1 MMDSIGEIIKKT
13 KAYYCLDCGKC
24 TANCPVSL
32 FDDAYSPRVMARSV
46 VLGEGEKLGKTRL
59 LWSCLS
65 CKMCEERCP
74 SDVQYI
80 EFQKSIRAEYRHLGQ
95 REFCSH
101 GGAFQSLMRIMTAPK
116 LKQNRLGWLNEGLSL
131 SQSSEVIYF
140 VGCLPYFDTYF
151 EDLEVRTLDTA
162 RGAIKILNALGI
174 KPMLLQN
181 ERCCGH
187 DMLWTGDVESFKRLA
202 EHNIKEIHKSKA
214 KRVVFSCP
222 EGYRTFKLDYP
233 RYFGDLG
240 FEVLHLSELMGQGLS
255 LNPLSLGRLNKT
267 VTYHDPCRL
276 GRHLGLYDPPRELLN
291 SIADLELR
299 EMYHHKHTA
308 VCCGTSAWM
317 NCDLASKQIQMMRLK
332 EAKETG
338 AQILV
343 TACPKC
349 QIHLTCAMKDKHLGG
364 SLNIEIRDLTTL
376 VADALPPAEAKRN
389 KANKKDK
396 NVT

>member
-1 MMDSIGEIIKKT
+1 MADITEIIKRT

-24 TANCPVSL
+24 TGNCPVSL
-32 FDDAYSPRVMARSV
+32 FDEAYSPRVMVKSV
-46 VLGEGEKLGKTRL
+46 LLGEGEKLGKTRL

-65 CKMCEERCP
+65 CKMCQERCP

-80 EFQKSIRAEYRHLGQ
+80 DFQRSIRQEYRNLGQ
-95 REFCSH
+95 KEFCSH

-116 LKQNRLGWLNEGLSL
+116 LKQNRLGWVKSDLALSKRGQYL
-131 SQSSEVIYF
+131 YF
-140 VGCLPYFDTYF
+140 VGCLPYFDSYF
-151 EDLEVRTLDTA
+151 EDLGVRTLDTA
-162 RGAIKILNALGI
+162 RGAIRIMNAMGI
-174 KPMLLQN
+174 KPMLLEN

-187 DMLWTGDVESFKRLA
+187 DMLWTGDVDSFKRLA
-202 EHNIKEIHKSKA
+202 EHNIREIRKSKA
-214 KRVVFSCP
+214 KKVVFSCP

-233 RYFGDLG
+233 RYFGDLK
-240 FEVLHLSELMGQGLS
+240 FEVIHLSELVTNRSSQD
-255 LNPLSLGRLNKT
+255 PLPLGKLNKI

-276 GRHLGLYDPPRELLN
+276 GRHMGLYESPRELLK
-291 SIADLELR
+291 SIQGLELR

-317 NCDLASKQIQMMRLK
+317 NCDLASKQIQMMRLR

-349 QIHLTCAMKDKHLGG
+349 QVHLTCAMKDEHLGG
-364 SLNIEIRDLTTL
+364 SLDIEIRDLAAL
-376 VADALPPAEAKRN
+376 VAESLPSLKR
-389 KANKKDK
+389 KK
-396 NVT
+396 

>member
-1 MMDSIGEIIKKT
+1 MDSIGEIIKKT

-24 TANCPVSL
+24 TGNCPVSL
-32 FDDAYSPRVMARSV
+32 FDEAYSPRVMTRSV

-101 GGAFQSLMRIMTAPK
+101 GGAFQSLMRIMTAPN
-116 LKQNRLGWLNEGLSL
+116 LKQNRLGWLNKDLATSKKG
-131 SQSSEVIYF
+131 EVLYF
-140 VGCLPYFDTYF
+140 VGCLPYFDSYF
-151 EDLEVRTLDTA
+151 EDLGICTLDTA
-162 RGAIKILNALGI
+162 RGAIKIMNALGI
-174 KPMLLQN
+174 KPILLEN

-187 DMLWTGDVESFKRLA
+187 DMLWTGDVDSFKRLA
-202 EHNIKEIHKSKA
+202 EHNIKEIQKSKA
-214 KRVVFSCP
+214 KKVVFSCP

-233 RYFGDLG
+233 RYFGDLQ
-240 FEVLHLSELMGQGLS
+240 FEVVHLSELVADRSSQDPLPLGS
-255 LNPLSLGRLNKT
+255 LKGS

-276 GRHLGLYDPPRELLN
+276 GRHMGLYDPPRELLK
-291 SIADLELR
+291 SIGNLELR
-299 EMYHHKHTA
+299 EMYHNKHTA

-317 NCDLASKQIQMMRLK
+317 NCDLASKQIQMMRLR

-338 AQILV
+338 AQTLV

-364 SLNIEIRDLTTL
+364 SLDIEIRDLTTL
-376 VADALPPAEAKRN
+376 VADSLPPAKTRAKAKRP
-389 KANKKDK
+389 KKQK
-396 NVT
+396 ER